1 MVTKVKRAAQFSYFT
16 GLNDE
21 SKKEAEAGLTSN
33 LNEAIKASV
42 NSETNQVAR
51 YYAKHDGVSQRE
63 AIGVYFVP
71 AGSTP
76 LFSNVKNG
84 EAAKTFDIMKNGD
97 GLDPETG
104 VSVRSQN
111 NRKMTSQGYDV
122 MLAPPKAVSVLLS
135 QAEAMAATGSG
146 NEAKFAREMSDKIQ
160 TVLRTANNRA
170 MQYIYDQGFFEVR
183 YRDPDTKEDLR
194 AGAADISAVQWQHFS
209 SREGDPQAHFHNVFY
224 NSGRRPDGSTGT
236 IDNIRLLK
244 NIHSVNAVFNA
255 ETIRGLAEIG
265 ISVTKD
271 GHNYTVDGSV
281 KSLETNFSKRSNKML
296 EVLKDQYG
304 IDTRGDASAALKQ
317 AIVLATRN
325 SKSELPELEQLIIR
339 WGLEAKAEGHNLF
352 TLLEGMKSA
361 TDLRFEKEA
370 KEWAEK
376 VEAAAAEGIEL
387 PSERPRFD
395 MDEIRESAIKTL
407 TENSATFE
415 ERQLNAA
422 ILEELS
428 MFCGA
433 DEALGLLD
441 ELKQSDKIVH
451 IDTVG
456 RENIYS
462 TPTIIA
468 LERDLMLRTMEMM
481 EVRPSDR
488 AVPDDIVE
496 GIIAKGSISS
506 ATGERF
512 DYRPD
517 QALGIRYFAGAQR
530 VALINGPPGAGK
542 SAMMDGYVRTERA
555 CGRRVFGI
563 APTNRAS
570 IVLKNDAHIE
580 AEHTRS
586 VAGMIYDIESGKVQL
601 GPNDVILCDEFG
613 MVGLEDGAK
622 LLKYVDEAGAR
633 FRGIGDQDQI
643 QPVPFGASMR
653 SMMHFV
659 DTKFM
664 VHISR
669 QKGWMLDASYAFVAK
684 DFEKGVGIYNEAGCV
699 KLALSYDDMINR
711 AVARHLGLLE
721 TNPGESHVIIARTNA
736 EVLETNNRIRDEL
749 VARGALSGE
758 SVKFAAMSRGR
769 KPYAT
774 EIELRAGDRI
784 IMGDNIKVG
793 SDKIANNAFGTVRAI
808 TPGVDG
814 GEPRLVIEFENGFLW
829 EGVPT
834 ELASQFNEESKDEK
848 GNRIPHIAL
857 AYAMTIY
864 AAQGLTADHS
874 TLLNSVGMG
883 RQTSLVGMTRA
894 RKSHELIADAS
905 RIVDKISAR
914 SGIDVQMNK
923 RAATKED
930 DKDPEAEIQD
940 AEILKELIKEMGE
953 DEATKNVSDYQADKV
968 AFAKGETK
976 EDNKVISKAENET
989 KAKAEDKAE
998 TKVEAQA
1005 APAVTRS
1012 RVRGLGQFGA
1022 KVDPKADAK
1031 TNNKSIGEQLQEQMV
1046 ERAASSDRRHM
1057 PKPSRPMP
1065 GTKRSFESKKTS
1077 DEQFKAER
1085 DILVKQNL
1093 AHYAEH
1099 DLKLKPGGVENAK
1112 GRLFHWFQAPDGGYL
1127 SIEQRTASLWTWV
1140 RRDGSAK
1147 GVIWDLVAE
1156 IRGTSVAKAIT
1167 DLREQF
1173 RTREQ
1178 VASSTP
1184 QDRKQRERTP
1194 DVVPESEVEKKTF
1207 VERMRETR
1215 AVKWT
1220 AERFAPIVDRFGKM
1234 KTVEQIGPSKLLL
1247 SRGIDERTQRAF
1259 GKDIRHEWNKSYL
1272 NPNGV
1277 AYPHKDLDGN
1287 IWTFARKGE
1296 KKEPWDPRS
1305 FSQMAGVSKEHAD
1318 QVEQHRKRL
1327 GLMGNIIDPERIY
1340 VAESEVDG
1348 KSVYQLDR
1356 DAFEAGHG
1364 PAVPAEDKICI
1375 ASTYGNPSYAGL
1387 DDLSILTGKNPNAE
1401 VHVCMD
1407 RDNAGRHLSGLV
1419 QQAVAA
1425 GRGDDAKVFER
1436 VSDDQFK
1443 DWNTQLM
1450 MKRTAEQIQT
1460 VWDRQP
1466 MAESGFLNSQ
1476 GISVDL
1482 QKACK
1487 EDIRMETL
1495 RDQDGNVTQRSID
1508 GLTNAGGVLVAL
1520 RDRDLHI
1527 TGYTRLGKEIDPTT
1541 ALPFRRS
1548 ESTDLNGVAVLGEH
1562 ENPKAVYVSQFT
1574 MDALKE
1580 VEKDGCPEGFL
1591 ILSAEAGADRGF
1603 NPMQKAVI
1611 QKFAAAH
1618 PNLQWNFIPEGTVLM
1633 HEKQAVKTEQAAAHM
1648 RMAIR
1653 EVSPSIELQER
1664 VSASMLQPIPERKLE
1679 QAAEMQ
1685 MSQDKSKDIQPEAPK
1700 PEVEEKVDQ
1709 QPERRTTETV
1719 QRREPEAAP
1728 APQVDTGAEAA
1739 AAQAA
1744 QEEEERRRRAQQQGM
1759 SM

>member
-1 MVTKVKRAAQFSYFT
+1 MVAKVKRAASLTYWT

-33 LNEAIKASV
+33 LNEAVK
-42 NSETNQVAR
+42 

-63 AIGVYFVP
+63 AIGVYYVP
-71 AGSTP
+71 NGSTP

-84 EAAKTFDIMKNGD
+84 ERAKTFDIMKNGD
-97 GLDPETG
+97 GIDPATG
-104 VSVRSQN
+104 ESVRAKS
-111 NRKMTSQGYDV
+111 NRRQTSQGYDV

-160 TVLRTANNRA
+160 TILRTANNRA

-194 AGAADISAVQWQHFS
+194 AAAADLSAVQWQHFS
-209 SREGDPQAHFHNVFY
+209 SREGDPQAHFHNVVY

-236 IDNIRLLK
+236 IDNHRLLK
-244 NIHSVNAVFNA
+244 NIHSVNAIWNA
-255 ETIRGLAEIG
+255 EIVRGLADLG

-271 GHNYTVDGSV
+271 GRNFTVDGSV

-296 EVLKDQYG
+296 EVLKSDYG
-304 IDTRGDASAALKQ
+304 IDTRGDATAALKQ

-352 TLLEGMKSA
+352 TLLEGMKAA
-361 TDLRFEKEA
+361 TDLKHDKLA
-370 KEWAEK
+370 AEWTAK
-376 VEAAAAEGIEL
+376 VETAAAEGVEL

-395 MDEIRESAIKTL
+395 MEEIRESAIKTL

-415 ERQLNAA
+415 ERELNAA
-422 ILEELS
+422 ILEELA

-456 RENIYS
+456 RERIYS
-462 TPTIIA
+462 TPRIIA
-468 LERDLMLRTMEMM
+468 FEQDLMLRTMEMM
-481 EVRPSDR
+481 QVGPNDR
-488 AVPDDIVE
+488 GVPDDIVE
-496 GIIAKGSISS
+496 NIIAKGSVST

-512 DYRPD
+512 EYRPD
-517 QALGIRYFAGAQR
+517 QAIGIRYFAGAQR

-586 VAGMIYDIESGKVQL
+586 VAGMIYDIESGKVTL

-684 DFEKGVGIYNEAGCV
+684 DFEKGIHIYNEAGCV
-699 KLALSYDDMINR
+699 VLALSYDDMIDR
-711 AVARHLGLLE
+711 GVARHLKVMD

-736 EVLETNNRIRDEL
+736 EVMETNNRICDAL
-749 VARGALSGE
+749 VSLGALSGE

-769 KPYAT
+769 KSYAT

-808 TPGVDG
+808 TQGLDG

-905 RIVDKISAR
+905 RILDKVSAR
-914 SGIDVQMNK
+914 SGVDIQMNK

-930 DKDPEAEIQD
+930 DKDPEAEVTD
-940 AEILKELIKEMGE
+940 AEILKELIKEMSE
-953 DEATKNVSDYQADKV
+953 DEAKKNVSDYQADKV
-968 AFAKGETK
+968 AFAKGQTQEIT
-976 EDNKVISKAENET
+976 EMVSEEENET
-989 KAKAEDKAE
+989 KTKAE

-1005 APAVTRS
+1005 TPAIGRS

-1022 KVDPKADAK
+1022 KVEPKADAQ
-1031 TNNKSIGEQLQEQMV
+1031 TNNKTAGDVLQQKMQ
-1046 ERAASSDRRHM
+1046 ERATSSDRRSV
-1057 PKPSRPMP
+1057 PKPNRPMP
-1065 GTKRSFESKKTS
+1065 GTQKAAAARIQAQAEFKKRLEDESNEMVKYDLRDYMLKNGASYSKDMKNPELGRNASGRFAGGTEYS
-1077 DEQFKAER
+1077 LTFGKGQGCVVSQAKA
-1085 DILVKQNL
+1085 
-1093 AHYAEH
+1093 
-1099 DLKLKPGGVENAK
+1099 G
-1112 GRLFHWFQAPDGGYL
+1112 HWGFFM
-1127 SIEQRTASLWTWV
+1127 
-1140 RRDGSAK
+1140 RDGSAK
-1147 GVIWDLVAE
+1147 GDIRHFVIWRDGGDFKSACDTLRDELNLRDKELSRSFYSKETKVEETRIQRHERLLAEREATAKAEPSKFQQMKEWLQSSTVGKSVYAMKRGITEFTQQKLGWFHNEPEGRGPQAAQNPGGIMFPMTDHLGNLTGLGRKGPPTPITDGASFGFAAKDSEKHLWRAGELVDPKVIYAGEAALDVAALYQRDGHPEKAMVTATLGNMGDNEQADYYALSKKHPEAAWVWAGQNDEANDRGIKPADVIQERAFQSIREGNPNAE
-1156 IRGTSVAKAIT
+1156 ITARHPEVAKDWA
-1167 DLREQF
+1167 EQVQKEMEST

-1178 VASSTP
+1178 IDAVWAETVPGNNGYLRRQGVSPETQFAFQ
-1184 QDRKQRERTP
+1184 QD
-1194 DVVPESEVEKKTF
+1194 
-1207 VERMRETR
+1207 MHL
-1215 AVKWT
+1215 
-1220 AERFAPIVDRFGKM
+1220 
-1234 KTVEQIGPSKLLL
+1234 EQK
-1247 SRGIDERTQRAF
+1247 GID
-1259 GKDIRHEWNKSYL
+1259 
-1272 NPNGV
+1272 
-1277 AYPHKDLDGN
+1277 
-1287 IWTFARKGE
+1287 
-1296 KKEPWDPRS
+1296 
-1305 FSQMAGVSKEHAD
+1305 
-1318 QVEQHRKRL
+1318 
-1327 GLMGNIIDPERIY
+1327 
-1340 VAESEVDG
+1340 
-1348 KSVYQLDR
+1348 
-1356 DAFEAGHG
+1356 
-1364 PAVPAEDKICI
+1364 
-1375 ASTYGNPSYAGL
+1375 
-1387 DDLSILTGKNPNAE
+1387 
-1401 VHVCMD
+1401 
-1407 RDNAGRHLSGLV
+1407 GR
-1419 QQAVAA
+1419 
-1425 GRGDDAKVFER
+1425 
-1436 VSDDQFK
+1436 
-1443 DWNTQLM
+1443 
-1450 MKRTAEQIQT
+1450 
-1460 VWDRQP
+1460 
-1466 MAESGFLNSQ
+1466 
-1476 GISVDL
+1476 
-1482 QKACK
+1482 
-1487 EDIRMETL
+1487 
-1495 RDQDGNVTQRSID
+1495 
-1508 GLTNAGGVLVAL
+1508 NAGGVIFAL
-1520 RDRDLHI
+1520 RDRDNFM
-1527 TGYTRLGKEIDPTT
+1527 TGFARYGDEIDPTS
-1541 ALPFRRS
+1541 LPFRKV
-1548 ESTDLNGVAVLGEH
+1548 ESLDSRGGMIRMGNEKAPSVFYSGQHAV
-1562 ENPKAVYVSQFT
+1562 
-1574 MDALKE
+1574 E
-1580 VEKDGCPEGFL
+1580 VLQAYEKDGSPENAAL
-1591 ILSAEAGADRGF
+1591 LVAELGVDRKLTRE
-1603 NPMQKAVI
+1603 QSITLK
-1611 QKFAAAH
+1611 QAAEQH
-1618 PNLQWNFIPEGTVLM
+1618 PDIKWNFVPEGTVNY
-1633 HEKQAVKTEQAAAHM
+1633 EQKEAVMIDQAAAQM
-1648 RMAIR
+1648 RIAIR
-1653 EVSPSIELQER
+1653 EGNPGVEIQER
-1664 VSASMLQPIPERKLE
+1664 VSASMVHAVERQRQE
-1679 QAAEMQ
+1679 ADMAV
-1685 MSQDKSKDIQPEAPK
+1685 SQDKSKDMQPEEQK
-1700 PEVEEKVDQ
+1700 D
-1709 QPERRTTETV
+1709 ERRTTETV
-1719 QRREPEAAP
+1719 QQREPEAKPEP
-1728 APQVDTGAEAA
+1728 APQQDTGAEVA

-1744 QEEEERRRRAQQQGM
+1744 AEEERRRRAQQGR

>member
-1 MVTKVKRAAQFSYFT
+1 MVTKVKRAASFTYWT

-21 SKKEAEAGLTSN
+21 SKKEAEAGLVSN
-33 LNEAIKASV
+33 LNEAIKASS
-42 NSETNQVAR
+42 NSEANQMAR
-51 YYAKHDGVSQRE
+51 YYAKHDGVSKRE

-71 AGSTP
+71 EGSTP

-111 NRKMTSQGYDV
+111 NRRMTSQGYDV
-122 MLAPPKAVSVLLS
+122 MLAPPKAISVLLS
-135 QAEAMAATGSG
+135 QAEAMAATGTG
-146 NEAKFAREMSDKIQ
+146 NEAKYAREMSDKIQ
-160 TVLRTANNRA
+160 TILRNANNRA
-170 MQYIYDQGFFEVR
+170 MQFIYDQGFFEVR

-194 AGAADISAVQWQHFS
+194 AAAADISAVQWQHFS

-255 ETIRGLAEIG
+255 DVIRGLAEMG

-387 PSERPRFD
+387 PAERPRFD
-395 MDEIRESAIKTL
+395 MEEIRESAIKGL
-407 TENSATFE
+407 TENCATFE

-433 DEALGLLD
+433 DEALGLLE

-451 IDTVG
+451 IETLG
-456 RENIYS
+456 REKIYS
-462 TPTIIA
+462 TPKIIA
-468 LERDLMLRTMEMM
+468 LEQDLMLRTMEMM
-481 EVRPSDR
+481 QVRPNDR
-488 AVPDDIVE
+488 GVPDDIVD
-496 GIIAKGSISS
+496 GIIAKGSIST

-586 VAGMIYDIESGKVQL
+586 VSGMIYDIESGKVQL
-601 GPNDVILCDEFG
+601 SPNDVILCDEFG

-684 DFEKGVGIYNEAGCV
+684 DFEKGIHIYNEAGCV
-699 KLALSYDDMINR
+699 KLALSYDDMIDG
-711 AVARHLGLLE
+711 AVVRHLKLLD
-721 TNPGESHVIIARTNA
+721 TNPGESNVIIARTNA
-736 EVLETNNRIRDEL
+736 EVLETNNRIRDAL
-749 VARGALSGE
+749 VSLGALSGE

-769 KPYAT
+769 KPHAT

-793 SDKIANNAFGTVRAI
+793 SDKIANNAFGTVRSIAQ
-808 TPGVDG
+808 GVDG

-857 AYAMTIY
+857 AYAMTVY

-905 RIVDKISAR
+905 RIVDNISSR
-914 SGIDVQMNK
+914 SGMDVQMNK

-930 DKDPEAEIQD
+930 DKDPEAEVTD
-940 AEILKELIKEMGE
+940 AEILKELIKEMSE
-953 DEATKNVSDYQADKV
+953 DEAKKNVSDYQADKV
-968 AFAKGETK
+968 AFAKGQTQENTK
-976 EDNKVISKAENET
+976 MVSKEENET
-989 KAKAEDKAE
+989 KAKAE
-998 TKVEAQA
+998 TKVETQA
-1005 APAVTRS
+1005 PPAVPRS

-1022 KVDPKADAK
+1022 KVETKIEAK
-1031 TNNKSIGEQLQEQMV
+1031 TGSKTEADQLSQKMQ
-1046 ERAASSDRRHM
+1046 ERANSSDRRSV
-1057 PKPSRPMP
+1057 PKPNRPMP
-1065 GTKRSFESKKTS
+1065 GTQRAEAARIQAQAEFKQRLQDESDKM
-1077 DEQFKAER
+1077 
-1085 DILVKQNL
+1085 VK
-1093 AHYAEH
+1093 H
-1099 DLKLKPGGVENAK
+1099 DLRDYMLKNGASYATDMKNPEMGRNATGRFAGGTEYTLSFGK
-1112 GRLFHWFQAPDGGYL
+1112 GQGCVVSQSKDGNWGFFM
-1127 SIEQRTASLWTWV
+1127 
-1140 RRDGSAK
+1140 RDGSGK
-1147 GVIWDLVAE
+1147 G
-1156 IRGTSVAKAIT
+1156 
-1167 DLREQF
+1167 
-1173 RTREQ
+1173 
-1178 VASSTP
+1178 
-1184 QDRKQRERTP
+1184 
-1194 DVVPESEVEKKTF
+1194 
-1207 VERMRETR
+1207 
-1215 AVKWT
+1215 
-1220 AERFAPIVDRFGKM
+1220 
-1234 KTVEQIGPSKLLL
+1234 
-1247 SRGIDERTQRAF
+1247 
-1259 GKDIRHEWNKSYL
+1259 DIRHFVIWRDGGDFKSACDTLRDELNLHGKELSRSSYSRSEPKVEETRIQRHERLLAKREESAKTEPSKFQQMKEWLQSSSVGLSMYALKRGITEYTQQKLGWFHNEPKGRGPQKTQNPGGIMFPMLDHQGELTGLGRKGLPTPITKGKSFFFAADGSEKHLYRAGEMVDPKVIYTGEAAL
-1272 NPNGV
+1272 DVISLYQRDGHPEKAMITATLGNMGDSIEADYYALAKKHPDAKWVWTGQNDEVNDRGIKPADV
-1277 AYPHKDLDGN
+1277 IQEKATKSILDGN
-1287 IWTFARKGE
+1287 PNAPIDVRHPEVDKDWSAQVQ
-1296 KKEPWDPRS
+1296 KEMEATRS
-1305 FSQMAGVSKEHAD
+1305 REQIDAVWSKQISGVS
-1318 QVEQHRKRL
+1318 RRL
-1327 GLMGNIIDPERIY
+1327 
-1340 VAESEVDG
+1340 VA
-1348 KSVYQLDR
+1348 
-1356 DAFEAGHG
+1356 
-1364 PAVPAEDKICI
+1364 
-1375 ASTYGNPSYAGL
+1375 
-1387 DDLSILTGKNPNAE
+1387 
-1401 VHVCMD
+1401 
-1407 RDNAGRHLSGLV
+1407 
-1419 QQAVAA
+1419 
-1425 GRGDDAKVFER
+1425 
-1436 VSDDQFK
+1436 
-1443 DWNTQLM
+1443 
-1450 MKRTAEQIQT
+1450 
-1460 VWDRQP
+1460 
-1466 MAESGFLNSQ
+1466 Q
-1476 GISVDL
+1476 GISGEKTHGTQFDFRD
-1482 QKACK
+1482 
-1487 EDIRMETL
+1487 DIRLE
-1495 RDQDGNVTQRSID
+1495 GSKGID
-1508 GLTNAGGVLVAL
+1508 GRNAGGVLFAL
-1520 RDRDLHI
+1520 RDRDNFMV
-1527 TGYTRLGKEIDPTT
+1527 GYARYGNEVDPKTS
-1541 ALPFRRS
+1541 LPFRS
-1548 ESTDLNGVAVLGEH
+1548 VESLDSRGGMIRMGNETNPSVFYSGQHAV
-1562 ENPKAVYVSQFT
+1562 
-1574 MDALKE
+1574 E
-1580 VEKDGCPEGFL
+1580 VMQAYEKDGCPKDAALLIAELGVDRKLTREQSL
-1591 ILSAEAGADRGF
+1591 ILK
-1603 NPMQKAVI
+1603 Q
-1611 QKFAAAH
+1611 AAKAH
-1618 PNLQWNFIPEGTVLM
+1618 PDAQWNFVPEGTIRMEQREAVL
-1633 HEKQAVKTEQAAAHM
+1633 VEQAAAHM

-1653 EVSPSIELQER
+1653 EGNPAVEINER
-1664 VSASMLQPIPERKLE
+1664 VSASMLHTVSVQKIE
-1679 QAAEMQ
+1679 AEMNAQ
-1685 MSQDKSKDIQPEAPK
+1685 LDMSPDKSKDIQPEAPK
-1700 PEVEEKVDQ
+1700 PEVEENADLQ
-1709 QPERRTTETV
+1709 QDRRTTENV
-1719 QRREPEAAP
+1719 QRPEPKINPE
-1728 APQVDTGAEAA
+1728 PQAEVQPDNGAAA
-1739 AAQAA
+1739 AAQVAA
-1744 QEEEERRRRAQQQGM
+1744 DEEERRRRAQQQGV

>member
-1 MVTKVKRAAQFSYFT
+1 MVTKVKRAAQFTYFT
-16 GLNDE
+16 GLNDD
-21 SKKEAEAGLTSN
+21 SKKEAEAGLSSN
-33 LNEAIKASV
+33 LNEAIK
-42 NSETNQVAR
+42 

-63 AIGVYFVP
+63 AIGVYYVP
-71 AGSTP
+71 NGSTP

-84 EAAKTFDIMKNGD
+84 ERAKTFDIMKNGD

-111 NRKMTSQGYDV
+111 NRRMTSQGYDV

-160 TVLRTANNRA
+160 TVLRDANNRA
-170 MQYIYDQGFFEVR
+170 MQFIYDQGFFEVR

-194 AGAADISAVQWQHFS
+194 AAAADLSAVQWQHFS

-244 NIHSVNAVFNA
+244 NIHSVNAIFNA

-304 IDTRGDASAALKQ
+304 IDTRGDASMALKQ

-352 TLLEGMKSA
+352 TLLEGMKAA
-361 TDLRFEKEA
+361 TELKIEKLA

-376 VEAAAAEGIEL
+376 VEAAAAEGVEL
-387 PSERPRFD
+387 PAERPRFD
-395 MDEIRESAIKTL
+395 MDEIRESAIKGL

-415 ERQLNAA
+415 ERELNAA

-433 DEALGLLD
+433 DEALGLLE

-451 IDTVG
+451 IETLG
-456 RENIYS
+456 REKIYS
-462 TPTIIA
+462 TPRIIA
-468 LERDLMLRTMEMM
+468 LEQDLMLRTMEMM
-481 EVRPSDR
+481 EVRPNDR
-488 AVPDDIVE
+488 GVPENIVE
-496 GIIAKGSISS
+496 EIIKRGSIST

-517 QALGIRYFAGAQR
+517 QAIGIRYFAGAQR

-684 DFEKGVGIYNEAGCV
+684 DFEKGVNIYNEAGCV
-699 KLALSYDDMINR
+699 KLALSYDDMING
-711 AVARHLGLLE
+711 AVARHIGLLG

-758 SVKFAAMSRGR
+758 SVKFTAMSRGR
-769 KPYAT
+769 KPHAVD
-774 EIELRAGDRI
+774 IELRAGDRI

-857 AYAMTIY
+857 AYCMTIY

-905 RIVDKISAR
+905 RIVDKISSR
-914 SGIDVQMNK
+914 SGTDVQMNK

-930 DKDPEAEIQD
+930 DKDPEAEVTD
-940 AEILKELIKEMGE
+940 AEILKELIKEMSE
-953 DEATKNVSDYQADKV
+953 DEARKNVSDYQADKV

-976 EDNKVISKAENET
+976 EANKVISKEENEAKT
-989 KAKAEDKAE
+989 KPVEKVE
-998 TKVEAQA
+998 TKVTAKA
-1005 APAVTRS
+1005 TPAFGRS
-1012 RVRGLGQFGA
+1012 LVRGIGQFGA
-1022 KVDPKADAK
+1022 KVDPKAVAK
-1031 TNNKSIGEQLQEQMV
+1031 TEADVLQQKMT
-1046 ERAASSDRRHM
+1046 ERATGADRREV
-1057 PKPSRPMP
+1057 PKPKRALP
-1065 GTKRSFESKKTS
+1065 GTKRAEEEARQREAEFKQRLKDESDAMVKE
-1077 DEQFKAER
+1077 DLR
-1085 DILVKQNL
+1085 DYMLRNGASYSKDVRNAAQGRAATGKYSGGTEYSLTFGKGQGCVVTQ
-1093 AHYAEH
+1093 A
-1099 DLKLKPGGVENAK
+1099 PGG
-1112 GRLFHWFQAPDGGYL
+1112 Y
-1127 SIEQRTASLWTWV
+1127 WV
-1140 RRDGSAK
+1140 FFMRDDSA
-1147 GVIWDLVAE
+1147 
-1156 IRGTSVAKAIT
+1156 RG
-1167 DLREQF
+1167 
-1173 RTREQ
+1173 
-1178 VASSTP
+1178 
-1184 QDRKQRERTP
+1184 
-1194 DVVPESEVEKKTF
+1194 
-1207 VERMRETR
+1207 
-1215 AVKWT
+1215 
-1220 AERFAPIVDRFGKM
+1220 
-1234 KTVEQIGPSKLLL
+1234 
-1247 SRGIDERTQRAF
+1247 
-1259 GKDIRHEWNKSYL
+1259 DIRHFVMWRDGGDFKSANDTLREELGLRSKELSHSSYSKEPKVEETRIQRHERLLAEREAIAKEEPSKFQRMKEWLQSSTVGLSVYALKRGITEFTQQKLGWFHNEPEGRGPQKAQ
-1272 NPNGV
+1272 NPGGIMFPMV
-1277 AYPHKDLDGN
+1277 DHQGELTGLG
-1287 IWTFARKGE
+1287 RKG
-1296 KKEPWDPRS
+1296 PPTPIT
-1305 FSQMAGVSKEHAD
+1305 
-1318 QVEQHRKRL
+1318 
-1327 GLMGNIIDPERIY
+1327 N
-1340 VAESEVDG
+1340 G
-1348 KSVYQLDR
+1348 KSFGFSAEDSEKHLWRAGELVNPEVIFTGEAALDVSALYQEQSHPDNAMVTATLGNMGESIEADYYQLAKMYPNAKWIWAGQNDEANARGVKPADVIQEKAFKAIR
-1356 DAFEAGHG
+1356 DG
-1364 PAVPAEDKICI
+1364 
-1375 ASTYGNPSYAGL
+1375 
-1387 DDLSILTGKNPNAE
+1387 NPNADIKAYHPE
-1401 VHVCMD
+1401 
-1407 RDNAGRHLSGLV
+1407 LS
-1419 QQAVAA
+1419 
-1425 GRGDDAKVFER
+1425 
-1436 VSDDQFK
+1436 K
-1443 DWNTQLM
+1443 DWAEHVQKKMEHT
-1450 MKRTAEQIQT
+1450 RTAEQIDAVWTKT
-1460 VWDRQP
+1460 VP
-1466 MAESGFLNSQ
+1466 GNSGYLRREGVSPETQFKFQDDMHLE
-1476 GISVDL
+1476 
-1482 QKACK
+1482 QK
-1487 EDIRMETL
+1487 
-1495 RDQDGNVTQRSID
+1495 GID
-1508 GLTNAGGVLVAL
+1508 GRNAGGVVFAL
-1520 RDRDLHI
+1520 RDSQNFMVGVARY
-1527 TGYTRLGKEIDPTT
+1527 GNEIDHETS
-1541 ALPFRRS
+1541 LPFRRV
-1548 ESTDLNGVAVLGEH
+1548 ESLDSRGGMIRMGNEQNPSVFYSGQHAV
-1562 ENPKAVYVSQFT
+1562 
-1574 MDALKE
+1574 E
-1580 VEKDGCPEGFL
+1580 VLQAYEKDGCPKDAALFVAELGIDRKLTDDQAHFL
-1591 ILSAEAGADRGF
+1591 KGVAK
-1603 NPMQKAVI
+1603 Q
-1611 QKFAAAH
+1611 H
-1618 PNLQWNFIPEGTVLM
+1618 PEVAWNFIPEGTIM
-1633 HEKQAVKTEQAAAHM
+1633 REPKEGIMIEQAAAHM
-1648 RMAIR
+1648 RVAIR
-1653 EVSPSIELQER
+1653 EGNPDAEIKER
-1664 VSASMLQPIPERKLE
+1664 VSASMVYQE
-1679 QAAEMQ
+1679 AEKARELQ
-1685 MSQDKSKDIQPEAPK
+1685 MSQGQSKDIEPEQKK
-1700 PEVEEKVDQ
+1700 PEVEEQVVA
-1709 QPERRTTETV
+1709 QPQRDRAETV
-1719 QRREPEAAP
+1719 QRREPEAATE
-1728 APQVDTGAEAA
+1728 PQRDTGAEAA
-1739 AAQAA
+1739 AAAAAEQAA
-1744 QEEEERRRRAQQQGM
+1744 REEEERRRRQQQGM
-1759 SM
+1759 NM